1 MEGLGTI
8 DNNGI
13 GRRRKKLTAQE
24 KWQLYQETSAK
35 DAPIGE
41 ILRRH
46 GLYSSELTKI
56 RKQVEEGALKELG
69 RRRYSRKPETV
80 SYEEH
85 ARLKAE
91 LSNKE
96 KALAQMGEEYLIL
109 KKKTD

>member
-1 MEGLGTI
+1 MEGLSTT
-8 DNNGI
+8 DNNNI
-13 GRRRKKLTAQE
+13 RRRRKKLTARE
-24 KWQLYQETSAK
+24 KWQLYQETNAK

-56 RKQVEEGALKELG
+56 RKHVEEAALKELG

-80 SYEEH
+80 SYEEY
-85 ARLKAE
+85 AKIKKE
-91 LSNKE
+91 LANKE

>member
-1 MEGLGTI
+1 MEGLGVV
-8 DNNGI
+8 DNNSI
-13 GRRRKKLTAQE
+13 RRRRKKLTAME
-24 KWQLYQETSAK
+24 KWQIYQETNAK
-35 DAPIGE
+35 SAPIGE

-56 RKQVEEGALKELG
+56 RKQVEEAALKELG

-85 ARLKAE
+85 ARLKKE
-91 LSNKE
+91 LANKE